1 MSKAQPVTVKILEKE
16 YRIACEAGEEEDVL
30 ASARLLDK
38 RMREIRSSGKIIGAD
53 RIAVMAAL
61 NMAHELL
68 GQDQRETA
76 NSAETRIRSL
86 RDRIEVAL
94 NESNQLEL

>member
-1 MSKAQPVTVKILEKE
+1 MVKILEKE
-16 YRIACEAGEEEDVL
+16 YRIACGEDEEEEVL

-38 RMREIRSSGKIIGAD
+38 RMRAIREAGKIIGME
-53 RIAVMAAL
+53 RVAVMAAL

-68 GQDQRETA
+68 SQEHRESA
-76 NSAETRIRSL
+76 NSAESRIRGL

-94 NESNQLEL
+94 NDSNQLEL